1 MNRPPL
7 RTRIA
12 PTPSG
17 FLHLGN
23 LYSFV
28 LTWLIARANR
38 GTVRL
43 RIDDLDAARTRIAC
57 LEDIFRTL
65 DFIGLVPD
73 EGSSGVEDF
82 LQHHSQMH
90 RIENYLQALNGL
102 KDAGHLYGCSCSRSR
117 ILAENPA
124 GIYPGTCRNRPFDFK
139 ATEMAWRVAL
149 PPDCPI
155 QIKDAISGQTH
166 LIVLNEE
173 MGDFVVMRKDGLPAY
188 QVASLADDLFYGI
201 NMVVRGNDLL
211 TSTAAQL
218 HLSAIL
224 GTTAF
229 NAIEWHHHPL
239 IKNEQQQKL
248 SKSAGDLSV
257 RKMIEN
263 GLKKEDFL
271 IRIAGWL
278 GLPERPYQSLED
290 LHSAGSEKGHFYLI
304 R

>member
-17 FLHLGN
+17 YLHMGN

-28 LTWLIARANR
+28 LTWLIARAEG

-43 RIDDLDAARTRIAC
+43 RIDDLDAARTRPVY

-65 DFIGLVPD
+65 DFIGLIPD
-73 EGSSGVEDF
+73 EGPSGVDDF
-82 LQHHSQMH
+82 LRQHSQKF
-90 RIENYLQALNGL
+90 REGNYRLVLNGL
-102 KDAGHLYGCSCSRSR
+102 KESGHLYGCSCPRSR
-117 ILAENPA
+117 ILADNPA
-124 GIYPGTCRNRPFDFK
+124 GIYPGNCRNRPVDFTAK
-139 ATEMAWRVAL
+139 EIAWRVAL
-149 PPDCPI
+149 PPACPV
-155 QIKDAISGQTH
+155 QFKDALTGQSH
-166 LIVLNEE
+166 EVALNDE

-188 QVASLADDLFYGI
+188 QVASLADDLYYGI

-224 GTTAF
+224 GLTTFKAT
-229 NAIEWHHHPL
+229 EWHHHPL

-263 GLKKEDFL
+263 GMKKEDFL
-271 IRIAGWL
+271 FRIAGWL
-278 GLPERPYQSLED
+278 GLPEAPYQSLKD
-290 LHSAGSEKGHFYLI
+290 LQSAGSEKGLFCLI